1 MIEIE
6 LKFKPTKQQKEE
18 MIKDLI
24 FVSEEIFH
32 DVYYDKNDYS
42 LSTNDIWLRSRN
54 DIFMLKK
61 PLTVNSEYLKKQNN
75 SPKKEITDLEEII
88 NELNLSNNKKHLNLH
103 EHLIDSGIYD
113 VYKYKNH
120 RLKYKKAEFVI
131 DFDHAIFPDGFECE
145 VCEVEMIIEDDL
157 KIEDAV
163 NKIKIFA
170 AAYGMQVEDVK
181 ARLIEYIERI
191 NYKHYCLLQESAGV

>member
-18 MIKDLI
+18 MIKDLV

-61 PLTVNSEYLKKQNN
+61 PLTVNSACLKKQNN
-75 SPKKEITDLEEII
+75 SPKKEITDLNDIR
-88 NELNLSNNKKHLNLH
+88 NELNLSDDKHLDLH
-103 EHLIDSGIYD
+103 EQLIDCGIYD
-113 VYKYKNH
+113 IYKYKNH
-120 RLKYKKAEFVI
+120 RYKYKKAEFII

-145 VCEVEMIIEDDL
+145 VCEIEMIIENDMEVEAAID
-157 KIEDAV
+157 KIET
-163 NKIKIFA
+163 FA
-170 AAYGMQVEDVK
+170 AAYGMQVENVK

-191 NYKHYCLLQESAGV
+191 NYKHYALLQETSGA